1 MLKKDARR
9 ARRIAAACALLLAL
23 PLLGGCRAAPPE
35 DGGFRIVATFYP
47 VYIFA
52 QNVAMDVPGVVVTS
66 MAGPDAG
73 CLHDYELKTHDAAL
87 IEDADALVACGGGM
101 EAFLPMVE
109 GMRSDLPVIE
119 ACEGIALLP
128 SGEHDG
134 EHGDHDGHEH
144 GDNAHV
150 WLDPALA
157 ARQVQNIAAGLS
169 AADPAHAA
177 LYAANADA
185 YIRRLAAL
193 GEELQG
199 ELAPL
204 AGAGIVTFHEAFDY
218 FARAYG
224 LTVETVIE
232 QEPGMEP
239 GTRDLAHTCDLV
251 RERGIRALF
260 VEPQYPQRAAE
271 TVSRETG
278 AAIYTLDPVVSGD
291 GGLTSYED
299 AMRRNA
305 QTLLEALL

>member
-1 MLKKDARR
+1 MSKGDTRR

-23 PLLGGCRAAPPE
+23 PLLSGCRAAPPE
-35 DGGFRIVATFYP
+35 DGGFRVVATFYP
-47 VYIFA
+47 VYVFA
-52 QNVAMDVPGVVVTS
+52 QNVAKDVPGVAVTS
-66 MAGPDAG
+66 MAGPEAG
-73 CLHDYELKTHDAAL
+73 CLHDYELKTRDAAL

-101 EAFLPMVE
+101 EAFLPMVA
-109 GMRSDLPVIE
+109 GMRDDLPVIE

-128 SGEHDG
+128 SGEHG
-134 EHGDHDGHEH
+134 EHGGHDDHEH

-150 WLDPALA
+150 WLDPTLA

-185 YIRRLAAL
+185 YAQRLTEL
-193 GEELQG
+193 DEELQS
-199 ELAPL
+199 ELAPIQ
-204 AGAGIVTFHEAFDY
+204 GAGIVTFHEAFDY

-239 GTRDLAHTCDLV
+239 GARDLARTCDLV
-251 RERGIRALF
+251 RELGIRALF

-291 GGLTSYED
+291 GSLTSYED

-305 QTLLEALL
+305 QTLLEAL